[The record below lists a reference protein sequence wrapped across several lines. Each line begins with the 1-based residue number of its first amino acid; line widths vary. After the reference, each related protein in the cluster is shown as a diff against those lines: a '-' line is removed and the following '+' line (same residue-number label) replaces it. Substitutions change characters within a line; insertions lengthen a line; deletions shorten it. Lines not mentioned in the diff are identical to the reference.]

1 MLNRVLQIIHQRIAS
16 GKPDSSYVASIVQK
30 GEDKILRKIGEEAT
44 EVVLAAK
51 GQDRVALVHELTD
64 LWFHCLVLMAEKE
77 ISLRIL
83 TMNSRVVSANQEL
96 RKRLATNPD
105 LFLLFHQN

>member
-16 GKPDSSYVASIVQK
+16 GEPDSSYVSSLVQQ
-30 GEDKILRKIGEEAT
+30 GEDKILKKIGEEAT

-77 ISLRIL
+77 ISLKDIDDELERRLGQSGIEEKA
-83 TMNSRVVSANQEL
+83 TRNQS
-96 RKRLATNPD
+96 
-105 LFLLFHQN
+105 

>member
-16 GKPDSSYVASIVQK
+16 GEPEYSYVASIVQG
-30 GEDKILRKIGEEAT
+30 GEDKILRKIGEEAI

-77 ISLRIL
+77 ISLSDINDEL
-83 TMNSRVVSANQEL
+83 ESRFGQSGIEE
-96 RKRLATNPD
+96 KATRNKS
-105 LFLLFHQN
+105 

>member
-1 MLNRVLQIIHQRIAS
+1 MLNRVLKIIHQRIAS
-16 GKPDSSYVASIVQK
+16 GEPDSSYVASLVQK
-30 GEDKILRKIGEEAT
+30 GEDKILKKIGEEAT

-77 ISLRIL
+77 ISLEDIDD
-83 TMNSRVVSANQEL
+83 EL
-96 RKRLATNPD
+96 VRRCGQSGIEEKATRNKS
-105 LFLLFHQN
+105 

>member
-1 MLNRVLQIIHQRIAS
+1 MLNRVLQIIHQRVAS
-16 GKPDSSYVASIVQK
+16 GGPDSSYVASLVQK
-30 GEDKILRKIGEEAT
+30 GEDKILKKIGEEAT

-77 ISLRIL
+77 ISLKDIDD
-83 TMNSRVVSANQEL
+83 EL
-96 RKRLATNPD
+96 ERRFGQSGIEEKATRNKS
-105 LFLLFHQN
+105 

>member
-1 MLNRVLQIIHQRIAS
+1 MLNRVLQTIHQRIAS
-16 GKPDSSYVASIVQK
+16 NEPDSSYVASIVQR
-30 GEDKILRKIGEEAT
+30 GEDKILRKIGEEAI

-77 ISLRIL
+77 ISLEDINDEL
-83 TMNSRVVSANQEL
+83 KSRFGQSGIEE
-96 RKRLATNPD
+96 KATRNKS
-105 LFLLFHQN
+105 

>member
-1 MLNRVLQIIHQRIAS
+1 MLNRVLQTIHQRIAS
-16 GKPDSSYVASIVQK
+16 GEPDSSYVASIVQR
-30 GEDKILRKIGEEAT
+30 GEDKILRKIGEEAI

-77 ISLRIL
+77 IPLKDIDD
-83 TMNSRVVSANQEL
+83 EL
-96 RKRLATNPD
+96 ERRFGQSGIEEKATRNKS
-105 LFLLFHQN
+105 

>member
-16 GKPDSSYVASIVQK
+16 GEPDSSYVASLVQK
-30 GEDKILRKIGEEAT
+30 GEDKILKKIVEEAT

-64 LWFHCLVLMAEKE
+64 LWFHCLLLMVP
-77 ISLRIL
+77 INHFY
-83 TMNSRVVSANQEL
+83 T
-96 RKRLATNPD
+96 
-105 LFLLFHQN
+105 LLIKSSFFDPVFE

>member
-1 MLNRVLQIIHQRIAS
+1 MLNRVLQTIHQRIAS
-16 GKPDSSYVASIVQK
+16 GEPDTSYVASIVQR
-30 GEDKILRKIGEEAT
+30 GEDKILRKIGEEAI

-77 ISLRIL
+77 ISLEDINDEL
-83 TMNSRVVSANQEL
+83 KSRFGQSGIEE
-96 RKRLATNPD
+96 KATRNKS
-105 LFLLFHQN
+105 

>member
-1 MLNRVLQIIHQRIAS
+1 MLNRVLQTIHQRIAS
-16 GKPDSSYVASIVQK
+16 GEPDSSYVASIVQR
-30 GEDKILRKIGEEAT
+30 GEDKILRKIGEEAI

-77 ISLRIL
+77 ISLKDIDD
-83 TMNSRVVSANQEL
+83 EL
-96 RKRLATNPD
+96 ERRFGKSGIEEKATRNKS
-105 LFLLFHQN
+105 

>member
-1 MLNRVLQIIHQRIAS
+1 MFNRVLQTIHQRIAS
-16 GKPDSSYVASIVQK
+16 GEPDSSYVASIVQR
-30 GEDKILRKIGEEAT
+30 GEDKILRKIGEEAI

-77 ISLRIL
+77 ISLKDINDEL
-83 TMNSRVVSANQEL
+83 KSRFGQSGIEE
-96 RKRLATNPD
+96 KATRNKS
-105 LFLLFHQN
+105 

>member
-1 MLNRVLQIIHQRIAS
+1 MLNRVLQTIHQRIAS
-16 GKPDSSYVASIVQK
+16 GEPDSSYVVSLVRK
-30 GEDKILRKIGEEAT
+30 GEDKILKKIGEEAT

-77 ISLRIL
+77 ISLEDIDD
-83 TMNSRVVSANQEL
+83 EL
-96 RKRLATNPD
+96 ERRFGQSGIEEKATRNKS
-105 LFLLFHQN
+105 

>member
-1 MLNRVLQIIHQRIAS
+1 MLNRVLQTIHHRIAS
-16 GKPDSSYVASIVQK
+16 GEPDSSYVASLVQK
-30 GEDKILRKIGEEAT
+30 REDKILKKIGEEAT

-77 ISLRIL
+77 ISLKDIDD
-83 TMNSRVVSANQEL
+83 EL
-96 RKRLATNPD
+96 ERRFGQSGIEEKATRNKS
-105 LFLLFHQN
+105 